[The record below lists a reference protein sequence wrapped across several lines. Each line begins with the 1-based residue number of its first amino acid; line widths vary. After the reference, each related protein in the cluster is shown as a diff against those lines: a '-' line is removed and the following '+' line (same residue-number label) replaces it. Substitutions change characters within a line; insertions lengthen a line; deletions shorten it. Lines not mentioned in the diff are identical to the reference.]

1 MKKGLLCIM
10 TALLLIL
17 PAIPAEE
24 TEEVILALDPTIE
37 GETTALY
44 LEKLLQGHVKVS
56 KLAHGIPV
64 GGHLDYADARTL
76 AKAFE
81 GRSSNEK

>member
-1 MKKGLLCIM
+1 MLNIN
-10 TALLLIL
+10 ALLKRIN
-17 PAIPAEE
+17 EE